1 MVAGFNLENLASNH
15 TTGILCE
22 KRGVLLTIA
31 LSSDTKYENFPK
43 EICYFYVEFQSQ
55 KL

>member
-22 KRGVLLTIA
+22 KRVFLLTIVI
-31 LSSDTKYENFPK
+31 SSDKKYKNLPK
-43 EICYFYVEFQSQ
+43 EICTFVAI
-55 KL
+55 